1 MDLLIWER
9 CKYRDDEG
17 TDHPPPS
24 PPPPPPPPPLPPPL
38 QRHFSMH
45 SNTFKKSP
53 TNKNYTK
60 EQNKSSIAGKHPTY
74 RGVRLRE
81 WGKWVSEIRQP
92 RKKSRIWLGTYP
104 RAEMAARAHDV
115 ASLAIKGHSATLNF
129 PQLAHKLP
137 CPATAAPKDIQ
148 AAAALAATS
157 EFDEPG
163 LDDVVMTM
171 PDHNHQSNEI
181 TTTTTTTS
189 SSCETQEEELLGRL
203 PESESDDALFD
214 LPDLLPDCVD
224 RGGHEFCHASW
235 LQMPQ
240 VDIGFELDEEVP
252 FLWDYN

>member
-1 MDLLIWER
+1 MHYEAQIIHLLLLHHHHLLLLYHHR
-9 CKYRDDEG
+9 CDV
-17 TDHPPPS
+17 TS
-24 PPPPPPPPPLPPPL
+24 PAN
-38 QRHFSMH
+38 SMH
-45 SNTFKKSP
+45 SSTFKKSP

-60 EQNKSSIAGKHPTY
+60 EQNKSSIARKHPTY

-137 CPATAAPKDIQ
+137 CPATATPKDIQ

-163 LDDVVMTM
+163 LDDLVMTM
-171 PDHNHQSNEI
+171 SDHNHQSNEI
-181 TTTTTTTS
+181 TTTTTTTTTTS

-203 PESESDDALFD
+203 PASESDDALFD

-224 RGGHEFCHASW
+224 RGHEFCHASW
-235 LQMPQ
+235 FQMPL
-240 VDIGFELDEEVP
+240 VDIGGVQLDEEEP